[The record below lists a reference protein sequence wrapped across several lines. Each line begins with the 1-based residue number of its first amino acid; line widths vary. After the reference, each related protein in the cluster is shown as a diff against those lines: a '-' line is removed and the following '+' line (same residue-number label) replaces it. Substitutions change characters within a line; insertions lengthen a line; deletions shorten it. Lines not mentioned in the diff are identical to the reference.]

1 MNVNDATEQEKAEI
15 KIIHEEFHMM
25 NLDSGQE
32 KVKKLKQEFIPV
44 INEKIGD
51 RFANVSL
58 SLELIAFLLLT
69 PR

>member
-15 KIIHEEFHMM
+15 KIVHEEFYMM

-51 RFANVSL
+51 RFANVS
-58 SLELIAFLLLT
+58 
-69 PR
+69 

>member
-15 KIIHEEFHMM
+15 KIVHEEFYMM

-51 RFANVSL
+51 RLANVS
-58 SLELIAFLLLT
+58 
-69 PR
+69 